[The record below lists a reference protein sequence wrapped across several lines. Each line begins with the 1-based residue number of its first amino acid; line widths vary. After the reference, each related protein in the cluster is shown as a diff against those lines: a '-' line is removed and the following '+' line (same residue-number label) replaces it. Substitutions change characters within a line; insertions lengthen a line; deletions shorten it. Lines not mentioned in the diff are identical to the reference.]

1 MSRLFSTI
9 IAVAVA
15 ASVPGGSWAGSS
27 DENFEIVDVSP
38 SVVMAQ
44 NPSGSNLTCI
54 ALDDGLVF
62 VDTGLDTEAAAE
74 FRKDMQERF
83 DRPTKFLILTHAH
96 IDHIF
101 AMGAFKDVDVVAAAA
116 AKPLFEY
123 QLTIEWDEKSIA
135 GYSSVFPTFAEAQKT
150 AEPFLPTI
158 WVEDSQDFGSA
169 ENRIVF
175 ANTGGHSAGSSY
187 VYFPSENV
195 LVAGDLVQVG
205 KYPYFGDR
213 TTDLGAWIDTLKLWH
228 GMDPAKICPGHGWVV
243 DKDYLLLESGY
254 FEDLIEALAKMKSD
268 GVPEEEA
275 VVHTSLPAGY
285 WDENLPEPGWFKYCI
300 ALSYR
305 SL

>member
-1 MSRLFSTI
+1 MSKLFRTI
-9 IAVAVA
+9 LAVAVGIT
-15 ASVPGGSWAGSS
+15 VTGGTWAVSS
-27 DENFEIVDVSP
+27 EANFEIVDVSP

-62 VDTGLDTEAAAE
+62 VDTGLDTEAAAG
-74 FRKDMQERF
+74 FRTAMEQRF
-83 DRPTKFLILTHAH
+83 DRPTEFLVLTHAH

-101 AMGAFKDVDVVAAAA
+101 AMGAFEDVDVIAATA

-150 AEPFLPTI
+150 ARPFLPTI
-158 WVEDSQDFGSA
+158 WVEDEQTFGTS

-187 VYFPSENV
+187 VYFPAENV

-213 TTDLGAWIDTLKLWH
+213 TTDLSAWIDTLKLWH
-228 GMDPAKICPGHGWVV
+228 GMDPEKICPGHGWVV
-243 DKDYLLLESGY
+243 DKEYLQLESEY
-254 FEDLIEALAKMKSD
+254 FEALTKALAKLKSD

-285 WDENLPEPGWFKYCI
+285 WDESLPEPGWFKYCI

-305 SL
+305 NL